1 MTKMGGNRERSH
13 INIIIHITYL
23 ITYQYAAQY
32 ATSAASGNQSSTSA
46 MQCTTATAGKGNMP
60 WLVDCCQHATANTN
74 STRPLGTSAVHHAT
88 TASNH
93 KVLSRIQEHLNQATS
108 QPQNIRNDQ
117 ATFNKFTN
125 HIVTTTRKHPVQ

>member
-1 MTKMGGNRERSH
+1 MT
-13 INIIIHITYL
+13 
-23 ITYQYAAQY
+23 ITYQYHNTSCCTCQY
-32 ATSAASGNQSSTSA
+32 HNSYHILNHISICCTVRHQCCKWQSVKHQRNATT
-46 MQCTTATAGKGNMP
+46 GKGNMP

-74 STRPLGTSAVHHAT
+74 STRPPGTSAVHHAT

-93 KVLSRIQEHLNQATS
+93 KVLSRIQEHLNQATN
-108 QPQNIRNDQ
+108 QLQNIRNGQ